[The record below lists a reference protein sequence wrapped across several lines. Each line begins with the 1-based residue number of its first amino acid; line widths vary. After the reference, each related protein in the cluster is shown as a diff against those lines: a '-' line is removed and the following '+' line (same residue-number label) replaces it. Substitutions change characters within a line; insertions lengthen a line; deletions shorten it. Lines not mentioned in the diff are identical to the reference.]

1 MAKNNRISWP
11 SCKNSEDFLAAVILK
26 GNIYTFGPWNWTEI
40 QVFSFRCT
48 RSLVISK
55 QKGLLPAQRWNHQL
69 FVYIYCFSSIY
80 YMILCF
86 LLSMHKPF
94 LLEIQT
100 GLLWVWKRQFVSP
113 NTLHDLKPYWL
124 LAVVHKFFLVEI
136 ELRIVNHPT
145 PPPKKKCFWDYLD
158 LGMFRLVWKTLCC
171 LGFFVFCWFLCFF
184 FFVSLGFDSLGLV
197 QINPD

>member
-11 SCKNSEDFLAAVILK
+11 SCKNSEDFLVAVILK

-136 ELRIVNHPT
+136 ELRMVNHPT
-145 PPPKKKCFWDYLD
+145 PPKKQMF
-158 LGMFRLVWKTLCC
+158 LGL
-171 LGFFVFCWFLCFF
+171 LGSRHVQTSLENIMLFGILCFLLVSLF
-184 FFVSLGFDSLGLV
+184 LFFVSLGFDSLGLV